1 MNYREIAN
9 EIHDQN
15 VKAGWWD
22 EHLDNKRARYK
33 TAMALCSSEL
43 SEALEGARKSLMDD
57 HLPQYR
63 MFEVEIADTIIRVL
77 DLAGALEISLNS
89 VDELKDEFVEQFA
102 EEGYTIPE
110 QIFEA
115 KATLDRRQ
123 RACIRRMLAAS
134 LAIADFN
141 GINIWKIVAE
151 KRAYNASRADHK
163 RENRA
168 AAGGKAF

>member
-9 EIHDQN
+9 EIHEQN

-22 EHLDNKRARYK
+22 EWPDREARYK

-43 SEALEGARKSLMDD
+43 SEALEGARKSLTDD

-63 MFEVEIADTIIRVL
+63 MFDVEIADTIIRAL
-77 DLAGALEISLNS
+77 DLAGALRVSLCM
-89 VDELKDEFVEQFA
+89 VDDLKDEFVMQFVQ
-102 EEGYTIPE
+102 EGCTIPE
-110 QIFEA
+110 QIFTA
-115 KATLDRRQ
+115 QATFGINPKT
-123 RACIRRMLAAS
+123 CIRRMLAAS
-134 LAIADFN
+134 LAIAEVN
-141 GINIWKIVAE
+141 RINIWKIVAE
-151 KRAYNASRADHK
+151 KRAYNANRADHK